1 MWTKAAKD
9 AELTRETITSDEARK
24 LFLQARVN
32 LELFNHA
39 REKLKEALDQLNFHD
54 FARVN
59 SCHMTE
65 GVFGADI
72 HLANMQSERERV
84 IGFLLAAVTAGH
96 RFTRSIIAARRK
108 DTGRDWKSLRL
119 DISQLEK
126 KFHDT
131 RNFLEHLDEAIAK
144 GIVSDDMDCSFT
156 PGAILTCKESGNQ
169 FTFDFS
175 EQALTKPQEIY
186 DKIIEMLEQRKAS
199 SAAGA

>member
-1 MWTKAAKD
+1 MWTKAAND
-9 AELTRETITSDEARK
+9 AELTRETISSSEARK
-24 LFLQARVN
+24 LFFQARVN

-39 REKLKEALDQLNFHD
+39 REKLKEALDQLKFHD

-65 GVFGADI
+65 GIFGADI

-96 RFTRSIIAARRK
+96 RFTRSMIAVRRS
-108 DTGRDWKSLRL
+108 DAGRDWKSLRL
-119 DISQLEK
+119 DISQLGK
-126 KFHDT
+126 KFHKT
-131 RNFLEHLDEAIAK
+131 RNFLEHLDEAIAE
-144 GIVSDDMDCSFT
+144 GRVNDDMDCSFT
-156 PGAILTCKESGNQ
+156 PGAVLTCKENGNQ

-186 DKIIEMLEQRKAS
+186 DKIIEMLEQRKA
-199 SAAGA
+199 ATTAGS